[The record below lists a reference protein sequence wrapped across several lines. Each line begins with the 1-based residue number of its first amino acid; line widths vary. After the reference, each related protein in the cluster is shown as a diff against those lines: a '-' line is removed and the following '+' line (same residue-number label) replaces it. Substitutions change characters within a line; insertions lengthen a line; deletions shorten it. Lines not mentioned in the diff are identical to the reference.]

1 MPSEVR
7 SGPPVACRG
16 SCGLEPTE
24 GVSARDAPSSLPGVQ
39 LRGEEGQSTASWA
52 KQVSLLLDTNLGKK
66 KTPQPG
72 ERFLFRAG
80 KLGHSEDE

>member
-16 SCGLEPTE
+16 SCGLELTE
-24 GVSARDAPSSLPGVQ
+24 GVSARNAPSSLPGVQ
-39 LRGEEGQSTASWA
+39 LRGEEGQSAASWA

-66 KTPQPG
+66 KN
-72 ERFLFRAG
+72 LNLG
-80 KLGHSEDE
+80 KDFYLELEN